1 MSVLRIITVFAALVA
16 QVFNWTA
23 FCTSVWGKMYDSVFG
38 DSYRSVGLWVSCP
51 SDLVTQCYSYVGTTL
66 GFHVAIQAMA
76 CLGFVGVNFT
86 FVAAILRMSAAKDW
100 RSQFHLSNGAVALLS
115 AFFWMVAVA
124 VFGASYRR
132 DGRLMNGVGRLGEI
146 GFSFWMAVMT
156 MLVEIVLAVLF
167 MVGKKMGGS
176 VSVNEPRN
184 RTGVDVSITEV
195 DGV

>member
-1 MSVLRIITVFAALVA
+1 MSPLRILTVLTALIA

-23 FCTSVWGKMYDSVFG
+23 FCTSVWGKIYDDVLG
-38 DSYRSVGLWVSCP
+38 DTFKSVGLWTSCP
-51 SDLVTQCYSYVGTTL
+51 SDLVTPCYSYIGTTL

-76 CLGFVGVNFT
+76 CLGFLGVNFT

-100 RSQFHLSNGAVALLS
+100 RNQFHLSNGAVALLT
-115 AFFWMVAVA
+115 ALFWLVAVS

-132 DGRLMNGVGRLGEI
+132 DGRLKNAGGRLGDI
-146 GFSFWMAVMT
+146 GYSFWLAVMT
-156 MLVEIVLAVLF
+156 MLVEGGLAVLF
-167 MVGKKMGGS
+167 IISKKMGGS

-184 RTGVDVSITEV
+184 KSGVDVSITEV